1 MTIRL
6 YELNQQYN
14 QLLEMADDLEP
25 EVLKDTL
32 ESIKEST
39 EDKVENTAKV
49 IRSWEAEIK
58 VIKDEE
64 KRMAER
70 RKSLEKR
77 VDNTKA
83 YLFEQMELAGMDKVK
98 RPTLTVSIA
107 KNPPSLEVI
116 DPEKIP
122 SLFMID
128 QDPVIDKKALLT
140 ALKNGAEIDGCAIK
154 QGKGLRIK

>member
-1 MTIRL
+1 MKL
-6 YELNQQYN
+6 YELTNQYK
-14 QLLEMADDLEP
+14 QLQEMADDLDP
-25 EVLKDTL
+25 MTLKDTL
-32 ESIKEST
+32 ESIEESI
-39 EDKVENTAKV
+39 EDKAENTAKL
-49 IRSWEAEIK
+49 IRSWEAEAKAIK
-58 VIKDEE
+58 EEE
-64 KRMAER
+64 KRLADR

>member
-1 MTIRL
+1 MKL
-6 YELNQQYN
+6 YELNQQYK
-14 QLLEMADDLEP
+14 QLQEMADDLDP
-25 EVLKDTL
+25 MTLKDTL
-32 ESIKEST
+32 ESIQESI
-39 EDKVENTAKV
+39 EDKAENTAKL
-49 IRSWEAEIK
+49 IRSWEAEAKAIK
-58 VIKDEE
+58 EEE
-64 KRMAER
+64 KRLADR
-70 RKSLEKR
+70 RRAIENR
-77 VDNTKA
+77 VSNTKA
-83 YLFEQMELAGMDKVK
+83 YLFEQMEIAGLEKVK
-98 RPTLTVSIA
+98 RPTLTISIA

>member
-1 MTIRL
+1 MKL

-14 QLLEMADDLEP
+14 QLLEMADDLDP
-25 EVLKDTL
+25 QVLKDTL
-32 ESIKEST
+32 ESIKGSI
-39 EDKVENTAKV
+39 EDKAENTAKL
-49 IRSWEAEIK
+49 IRSWEAEVKAIK
-58 VIKDEE
+58 EEE
-64 KRMAER
+64 KRLAER

-83 YLFEQMELAGMDKVK
+83 YLFEQMEIAGMEKVK
-98 RPTLTVSIA
+98 RPTVSVSIA
-107 KNPPSLEVI
+107 NNPPSVQVI

>member
-1 MTIRL
+1 MKL

-14 QLLEMADDLEP
+14 QLLEMADDLDP

-32 ESIKEST
+32 ESIKESI
-39 EDKVENTAKV
+39 EDKAENTAKL
-49 IRSWEAEIK
+49 IRSWEAEVK
-58 VIKDEE
+58 ALKEEE
-64 KRMAER
+64 KRLAER
-70 RKSLEKR
+70 RKALEKR

-128 QDPVIDKKALLT
+128 QDPVIDKKAILA
-140 ALKNGAEIDGCAIK
+140 ALKNGDEIDGCTIK
-154 QGKGLRIK
+154 QSKGLRIR

>member
-1 MTIRL
+1 MTIKL
-6 YELNQQYN
+6 YELTAQYK
-14 QLLEMADDLEP
+14 QLQEMADDLDP
-25 EVLKDTL
+25 ITLQDTL
-32 ESIKEST
+32 EAIEESI
-39 EDKVENTAKV
+39 EDKAENTAKL
-49 IRSWEAEIK
+49 IRSWEAEAKAIK
-58 VIKDEE
+58 EEE
-64 KRMAER
+64 KRLAER

-107 KNPPSLEVI
+107 KNPPALEVI

-128 QDPVIDKKALLT
+128 QDPVIDKKALLA